1 MNKVMNWFT
10 DTLAPGMQKIFSN
23 PWIAAVASAMQKIL
37 PFILVGSVIS
47 IYNVFVRY
55 IPSLPDLSFVNTFSF
70 GMMSLIVAFMVA
82 YFGMIELDH
91 PKYTI
96 TAGLTSL
103 TVFIMALCPTMAT
116 ILKNPTTGKMEL
128 TITDINFVGGSG
140 LFIAIIVALI
150 VMIIFHFYAKLHVLE
165 NSVSMPDFVCEWI
178 NNIIPMTLIYLVFGI
193 TVITIG
199 FDLVGFI
206 NTIFQP
212 IINIGQSLPGFII
225 ICFLYVLLYS
235 VGISAWSLNA
245 IVKPILMAGIAAN
258 AELALAGA
266 DPIHIVTTETIFTTA
281 LIAMGG
287 LGGTLPLNFLMLF
300 KCKSKKLKTMGKI
313 CIAPSIFNINEPLVY
328 GAPIVF
334 NPLLMIP
341 MWLNAVVGPII
352 IWFVMSGGL
361 LNIPAGVNNISRIPA
376 PICTWLTTDDVRA
389 FLWFFILFIIYGLI
403 WYPFLMKYDAQ
414 LIKEEKAKEAM
425 KLDAQATEHQEA
437 KQA

>member
-1 MNKVMNWFT
+1 MKGIMNWFT
-10 DTLAPGMQKIFSN
+10 NKLAPGMQKVFSN

-70 GMMSLIVAFMVA
+70 GMMSLIVAFMVT
-82 YFGMIELDH
+82 YFGMVELDH

-96 TAGLTSL
+96 TAGLTSV
-103 TVFIMALCPTMAT
+103 TVFLMALCTTMAT
-116 ILKNPTTGKMEL
+116 LLKNATTGKTEL
-128 TITDINFVGGSG
+128 TFTDINFLGGSG
-140 LFIAIIVALI
+140 LFIAIIVGLV
-150 VMIIFHFYAKLHVLE
+150 VMLIFHLYAKLHILE
-165 NSVSMPDFVCEWI
+165 DSATMPDFVCEWI
-178 NNIIPMTLIYLVFGI
+178 NNIVPMTIIYLIFGVTVF
-193 TVITIG
+193 TIG
-199 FDLVGFI
+199 FDLVEFI
-206 NTIFQP
+206 NLIFQP
-212 IINIGQSLPGFII
+212 IVNLGQSLLGFVV

-258 AELALAGA
+258 AEMALAGGS
-266 DPIHIVTTETIFTTA
+266 PIYIVTTETIFTTA

-313 CIAPSIFNINEPLVY
+313 CIGPSIFNINEPLVY

-341 MWLNAVVGPII
+341 MWINSIIGPLI
-352 IWFVMSGGL
+352 IWFVMKAGM

-376 PICTWLTTDDVRA
+376 PICTWLTTDDFRA
-389 FLWFFILFIIYGLI
+389 FIWFLVLFIIYGLI
-403 WYPFLMKYDAQ
+403 WYPFLMRYDNQ
-414 LIKEEKAKEAM
+414 LVKEEHEKELL
-425 KLDAQATEHQEA
+425 KKEF
-437 KQA
+437 

>member
-1 MNKVMNWFT
+1 MNQIMSWFT
-10 DTLAPGMQKIFSN
+10 DKLAPGMQKIFSN
-23 PWIAAVASAMQKIL
+23 PWVGAVASAMQKIL
-37 PFILVGSVIS
+37 PFILVGSVVS

-55 IPSLPDLSFVNTFSF
+55 IPSLPDMSFVNTFSF
-70 GMMSLIVAFMVA
+70 GMMSLIVSFMVA
-82 YFGMIELDH
+82 YFGMVELDH

-103 TVFIMALCPTMAT
+103 TVFLMALCPTMAT
-116 ILKNPTTGKMEL
+116 LVKNAATGKTEL
-128 TITDINFVGGSG
+128 TITDINFLGGSG

-150 VMIIFHFYAKLHVLE
+150 VMVIFHFYAKLHVLE
-165 NSVSMPDFVCEWI
+165 NSASMPDFVCEWI

-193 TVITIG
+193 TVFTLG

-206 NTIFQP
+206 NMVFQP
-212 IINIGQSLPGFII
+212 IVDIGQSLPGFVI

-258 AELALAGA
+258 AELALAVGQ
-266 DPIHIVTTETIFTTA
+266 PIHIVTTETIFTTA

-313 CIAPSIFNINEPLVY
+313 CLAPSVFNINEPLVY

-341 MWLNAVVGPII
+341 MWMNSVVGALI
-352 IWFVMSGGL
+352 IWFIMRAGF

-376 PICTWLTTDDVRA
+376 PICTWLTTDDYRA
-389 FLWFFILFIIYGLI
+389 FFWFFILFAIYALI
-403 WYPFLMKYDAQ
+403 WYPFLMKYDKQ
-414 LIKEEKAKEAM
+414 LVKEEQEKETV
-425 KLDAQATEHQEA
+425 KKPL
-437 KQA
+437 

>member
-1 MNKVMNWFT
+1 MNHIMSWFT
-10 DTLAPGMQKIFSN
+10 DKLAPGMQKIFSN
-23 PWIAAVASAMQKIL
+23 PWVGAVASAMQKIL
-37 PFILVGSVIS
+37 PFILVGSVVS

-55 IPSLPDLSFVNTFSF
+55 IPSLPDMSFVNTFSF
-70 GMMSLIVAFMVA
+70 GMMSLIVSFMVA
-82 YFGMIELDH
+82 YFGMVELDH

-103 TVFIMALCPTMAT
+103 TVFLMALCPTMAT
-116 ILKNPTTGKMEL
+116 LLKNATTGKTEL
-128 TITDINFVGGSG
+128 TITDINFLGGSG
-140 LFIAIIVALI
+140 LFIAIIVALV
-150 VMIIFHFYAKLHVLE
+150 VMVIFHFYAKLHVLE
-165 NSVSMPDFVCEWI
+165 NSASMPDFVCEWI
-178 NNIIPMTLIYLVFGI
+178 NNIIPMTLIYLLFGI
-193 TVITIG
+193 TVFTVG

-206 NTIFQP
+206 NMVFQP
-212 IINIGQSLPGFII
+212 IVDIGQSLPGFVI

-258 AELALAGA
+258 AELALAGGQ
-266 DPIHIVTTETIFTTA
+266 PVNIVTTETIFTTA

-313 CIAPSIFNINEPLVY
+313 CLAPSIFNINEPLVY

-341 MWLNAVVGPII
+341 MWMNSIVGALM
-352 IWFVMSGGL
+352 IWFIMRAGF

-376 PICTWLTTDDVRA
+376 PICTWLTTDDYRA
-389 FLWFFILFIIYGLI
+389 FIWFFVLFAIYVLI
-403 WYPFLMKYDAQ
+403 WYPFLMKYDRQ
-414 LIKEEKAKEAM
+414 LVKEEQEKEAI
-425 KLDAQATEHQEA
+425 KKTA
-437 KQA
+437 

>member
-1 MNKVMNWFT
+1 MKGIMNWFT
-10 DTLAPGMQKIFSN
+10 NKLAPGMQKVFSN

-70 GMMSLIVAFMVA
+70 GMMSLIVAFMVT
-82 YFGMIELDH
+82 YFGMVELDH

-96 TAGLTSL
+96 TAGLTSV
-103 TVFIMALCPTMAT
+103 TVFLMALCPTMA
-116 ILKNPTTGKMEL
+116 ILLKNATTGKTEL
-128 TITDINFVGGSG
+128 TFTDINFLGGSG
-140 LFIAIIVALI
+140 LFIAIIVGLV
-150 VMIIFHFYAKLHVLE
+150 VMLIFHLYAKLHILE
-165 NSVSMPDFVCEWI
+165 DSATMPDFVCEWI
-178 NNIIPMTLIYLVFGI
+178 NNIVPMTIIYLIFGVTVF
-193 TVITIG
+193 TIG
-199 FDLVGFI
+199 FDLVEFI
-206 NTIFQP
+206 NLIFQP
-212 IINIGQSLPGFII
+212 IVNLGQSLLGFVV

-258 AELALAGA
+258 AEMALAGGS
-266 DPIHIVTTETIFTTA
+266 PIYIVTTETIFTTA

-313 CIAPSIFNINEPLVY
+313 CIGPSIFNINEPLVY

-341 MWLNAVVGPII
+341 MWINSIIGPLI
-352 IWFVMSGGL
+352 IWFVMKAGM

-376 PICTWLTTDDVRA
+376 PICTWLTTDDFRA
-389 FLWFFILFIIYGLI
+389 FIWFLVLFIIYGLI
-403 WYPFLMKYDAQ
+403 WYPFLMRYDNQ
-414 LIKEEKAKEAM
+414 LVKEEHEKELL
-425 KLDAQATEHQEA
+425 KKEF
-437 KQA
+437 